1 MCIDQVHKY
10 LYFFFIVSYFIIIII
25 FIAILIT
32 NQRASTKS
40 VTFSLKIDLRVE
52 QNETATSAI
61 TIRSSLQ
68 FLFWAEENKTFYHLK
83 KTRKWTRQNI
93 EEDYCNISNSC
104 FYIIISFVIWTIEV
118 NKQYVMK
125 ICILQY
131 NYRFVLH
138 LPHRLL
144 QMNWLRLYQWKTI

>member
-1 MCIDQVHKY
+1 MYWSSSQVFVLFLHCFLFY
-10 LYFFFIVSYFIIIII
+10 RFLF
-25 FIAILIT
+25 AILIT

-40 VTFSLKIDLRVE
+40 VTFSLKTDLRVE

-68 FLFWAEENKTFYHLK
+68 FLFWAKENKTFYHLK

-104 FYIIISFVIWTIEV
+104 FYIIMSLVIWTIEV

-125 ICILQY
+125 ICILQC

-144 QMNWLRLYQWKTI
+144 QMNWLRHYQWKTI